1 MTNVFKDQET
11 FMLAGDQSV
20 GTYNED
26 QFNLYLKLIEEEHQE
41 LKDAVAAN
49 DRVEALDAI
58 LDTIVVLA
66 GAAHSLGVDVEGG
79 WNEVIRSNMSK
90 VDPASGKLLK
100 RADGKVLKP
109 EGFTPPNLVPFVK
122 GV

>member
-1 MTNVFKDQET
+1 MSNVFKDQET

-26 QFNLYLKLIEEEHQE
+26 QFKLYLTLIEEEHQE
-41 LKDAVAAN
+41 LKDAVANN

-58 LDTIVVLA
+58 LDTIVVLV
-66 GAAHSLGVDVEGG
+66 GAAHSLGVDAEGG

-109 EGFTPPNLVPFVK
+109 EGFTPPNLVPFVH